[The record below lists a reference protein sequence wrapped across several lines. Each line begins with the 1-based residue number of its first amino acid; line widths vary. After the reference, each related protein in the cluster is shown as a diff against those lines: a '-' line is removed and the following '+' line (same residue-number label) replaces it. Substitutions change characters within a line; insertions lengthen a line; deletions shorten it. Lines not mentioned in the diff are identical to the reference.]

1 VAFEG
6 LGHRR
11 LLYAPP
17 VTRAT
22 TRYLVE
28 P

>member
-1 VAFEG
+1 MEFEG

-17 VTRAT
+17 VTRAA
-22 TRYLVE
+22 TRYVVGA
-28 P
+28 